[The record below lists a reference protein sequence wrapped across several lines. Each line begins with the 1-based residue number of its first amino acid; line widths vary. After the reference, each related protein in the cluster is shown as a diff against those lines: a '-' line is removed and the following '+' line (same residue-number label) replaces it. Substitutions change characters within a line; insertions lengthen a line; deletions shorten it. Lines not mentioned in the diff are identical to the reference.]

1 MILKKE
7 FYNIKC
13 DCCGRS
19 ADEMWHDTE
28 DAVRYVATESGWLL
42 HWDKAYC
49 PDCYD
54 FDGND
59 NLIIKKGNNH
69 ARRTCNIRNSEAA
82 ERERLQ

>member
-19 ADEMWHDTE
+19 ADEMWYDTE
-28 DAVRYVATESGWLL
+28 EAVRYVATESGWLL
-42 HWDKAYC
+42 HWDKVYC

-69 ARRTCNIRNSEAA
+69 ARRTCNIRDSEVA
-82 ERERLQ
+82 ERERV

>member
-1 MILKKE
+1 MRYQKPTRMYWNGLRRKETAMIVKKE

-13 DCCGRS
+13 DCCGRV

-28 DAVRYVATESGWLL
+28 EIVRYIATESGWLL

-59 NLIIKKGNNH
+59 NLIIKKG
-69 ARRTCNIRNSEAA
+69 E
-82 ERERLQ
+82 